1 MPTKGKGAKSA
12 SDQKPKRKAS
22 KKSLNLPKVVTKGAV
37 RRLARRGGVK
47 RFASVIYPEMQA
59 VMATFVKK
67 LVTDAMTYAE
77 NGKRTTVTAHDVL
90 YALRH
95 RNMHLYGYN

>member
-1 MPTKGKGAKSA
+1 MPPKRHAPKPA
-12 SDQKPKRKAS
+12 SDQKTKRKAS
-22 KKSLNLPKVVTKGAV
+22 KKGDKVLKVVTKGAV

-47 RFASVIYPEMQA
+47 RFASIVVPEMQA

-67 LVTDAMTYAE
+67 LVTDAITYAD
-77 NGKRTTVTAHDVL
+77 NAKRTTVTAHDVL

-95 RNMHLYGYN
+95 HNMHLYGYH